1 MYAPG
6 TEYRA
11 LATSGGSAAA
21 AASQAEAEAG
31 TEVALRSFSPLR
43 VGQAIAALES
53 SAAAAASQAEAE
65 AGTEVAL
72 RSFSP
77 LRIGQAIAALG
88 GGSSTVEEYTVST
101 TDATQTTAGSYSGS
115 TTGVKA
121 LQANWRVIAI
131 RDNKDFASFQWLGQV
146 VQFDNG
152 TLESSANNGVGAAP
166 DFSTGTGATLSI
178 SVDGILRLRV
188 TGNAAENWDWA
199 VRLDYIPVST

>member
-43 VGQAIAALES
+43 VGQAIAAL
-53 SAAAAASQAEAE
+53 
-65 AGTEVAL
+65 
-72 RSFSP
+72 
-77 LRIGQAIAALG
+77 G

-121 LQANWRVIAI
+121 LQAN
-131 RDNKDFASFQWLGQV
+131 GQV

-152 TLESSANNGVGAAP
+152 VLESSANNGTGAAP

-178 SVDGILRLRV
+178 SVDSILTLRV
-188 TGNAAENWDWA
+188 TGNAAENWEWS
-199 VRLDYIPVST
+199 VRLDYIPVSTP